1 MPCKECCVHTI
12 LWHFSLTLYIIKKN
26 CEVGDINSFKSVV
39 QKFIYKNFIYPVFT
53 GCFNRPYSLYYTI
66 IFYDNIMLI

>member
-1 MPCKECCVHTI
+1 MT
-12 LWHFSLTLYIIKKN
+12 SKKN